1 MPPRRN
7 AITARN
13 RAYYVSKQAA
23 DKQIRAAK
31 ASSKRA
37 LAKVR
42 EYKSSGYALGNSA
55 TMLGGAAAAGAVRAY
70 MPTVGALPTDVALS
84 LLTIGAGAAM
94 KKPMLVYLGAGMAS
108 AYVGGYA
115 QEVTSNFLYGQGT
128 VAVPTAATGG

>member
-1 MPPRRN
+1 MPA
-7 AITARN
+7 AITKRN
-13 RAYYVSKQAA
+13 RNYYISKQAA
-23 DKQIRAAK
+23 DKKLRTAK

-84 LLTIGAGAAM
+84 LITISAGAAM

-115 QEVTSNFLYGQGT
+115 QEAASTFFYGQGT
-128 VAVPTAATGG
+128 VAVPSSAVGG